1 MRNGQI
7 RYFLVGSHAHPD
19 AIVQIVQTYNSQ
31 HWTHLAFSVNDSN
44 AVRLT
49 RQHI

>member
-7 RYFLVGSHAHPD
+7 WDFLVGGHTHPD
-19 AIVQIVQTYNSQ
+19 AIVQIVQAHNSQ